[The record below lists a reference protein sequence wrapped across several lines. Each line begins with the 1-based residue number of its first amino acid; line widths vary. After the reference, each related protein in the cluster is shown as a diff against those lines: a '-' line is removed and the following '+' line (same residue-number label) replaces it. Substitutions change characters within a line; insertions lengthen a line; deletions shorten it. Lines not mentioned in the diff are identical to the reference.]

1 MPLHQMTKGYI
12 NNLSWV
18 RSDAR
23 CLVHLFLVRELSD
36 EEKERIM
43 ASEDFQRFLDR
54 STRVVERAMSENV
67 DIFVDYS
74 GGDGDDE
81 EM

>member
-1 MPLHQMTKGYI
+1 MSG
-12 NNLSWV
+12 S
-18 RSDAR
+18 
-23 CLVHLFLVRELSD
+23 LFSVRELSD